1 MAVDYE
7 MIGRRIRELRKMKGM
22 TQIALADEVN
32 LSPTYL
38 SYLENGNKKPSI
50 NTVVTIANALGVTSD
65 EILCGNLEYNP
76 TEYHA
81 DIDKLFSDCSKY
93 EKIVILDTAKT
104 MKDSIRRN
112 ITLTEG
118 SENKD

>member
-76 TEYHA
+76 AEYHA

-118 SENKD
+118 TDNKD